1 MLDQVLSIGL
11 SLVGIVE
18 ARQHRQSRK
27 RNIDDYKS
35 YFGFK
40 PVIHAQLWEDLQT
53 TDIVEARIDITT
65 PKGNVSIENL
75 LWSQYFLKTYCTD
88 KQRKGPTGHC
98 EEMGRKWCWHFLDKI
113 QALKA
118 DKVSVCASNTL
129 KAAIA
134 RCHQLLTISSLFG
147 KKMAALILLLWF
159 CNCKSWSCGGRGV
172 LPPCCCCCCITAR
185 RSRICCSRCELCN
198 SASARSCSCRRCN
211 NKVDSVP

>member
-1 MLDQVLSIGL
+1 MTNKAICFICILYHNISSTSSHGRYGNIRIWMLDQVLSIGL

-18 ARQHRQSRK
+18 ARQHRQSQK

-98 EEMGRKWCWHFLDKI
+98 EETGRKWCWHFLDKI

-118 DKVSVCASNTL
+118 DKVSVCASNTH
-129 KAAIA
+129 
-134 RCHQLLTISSLFG
+134 HQSS
-147 KKMAALILLLWF
+147 
-159 CNCKSWSCGGRGV
+159 
-172 LPPCCCCCCITAR
+172 
-185 RSRICCSRCELCN
+185 N
-198 SASARSCSCRRCN
+198 SAMPSASHNLFSVCRDTFR
-211 NKVDSVP
+211 KLVKIITQ

>member
-1 MLDQVLSIGL
+1 MDATVIFVFGCWTKSCRLGSLLLESLRPGSIN
-11 SLVGIVE
+11 
-18 ARQHRQSRK
+18 HRQSRK

-98 EEMGRKWCWHFLDKI
+98 EETGRK
-113 QALKA
+113 
-118 DKVSVCASNTL
+118 
-129 KAAIA
+129 
-134 RCHQLLTISSLFG
+134 
-147 KKMAALILLLWF
+147 
-159 CNCKSWSCGGRGV
+159 
-172 LPPCCCCCCITAR
+172 
-185 RSRICCSRCELCN
+185 
-198 SASARSCSCRRCN
+198 
-211 NKVDSVP
+211 